1 MEIESL
7 IDQINELEEVVRKHI
22 NTHRYQVDFLKES
35 SNWNQICSSLDVIGD
50 TLYAIRSYHIS
61 DFPSDSGLQYIYTY
75 GLLQSLFLQQDGL
88 RHLSEA
94 FKITYNASQTLLD
107 IRGIRNAAIGHP
119 SKQNQKGTRF
129 YNYISRISMT
139 KRGFDL
145 LRHSE
150 PREFDMVNV
159 DIPTMIKD
167 QLSDIAEGYIEI
179 AKKLEEADRMHK
191 EKYRETRIQDVFPST
206 MGYFFEKIGQGIW
219 AHSPGDREFGQSNL
233 RMLKETYEKYEAALR
248 ERNELGEYTEF
259 DLGEYFHAIKRI
271 EEYLAGGSD
280 SMEELD
286 ARIYWSYIR
295 NEHSS
300 FMQIAKE
307 VDEQY
312 QS

>member
-1 MEIESL
+1 VEIESL

-22 NTHRYQVDFLKES
+22 NTHRYQVDFLKDS

-61 DFPSDSGLQYIYTY
+61 EFPKDSGLQYIYTY
-75 GLLQSLFLQQDGL
+75 GLLQSIFLQQDGL

-94 FKITYNASQTLLD
+94 FNIPYNASQTLLD

-139 KRGFDL
+139 KHGFDL

-150 PREFDMVNV
+150 PTEFDMVNV
-159 DIPTMIKD
+159 DIPAMIRD
-167 QLSDIAEGYIEI
+167 QLSGVAEGYKEI
-179 AKKLEEADRMHK
+179 AEKLEEADRMHK
-191 EKYRETRIQDVFPST
+191 EKYRETRIQDIFPSA

-219 AHSPGDREFGQSNL
+219 AYSPSDREFGQSNL

-271 EEYLAGGSD
+271 EEYLSGENE

-295 NEHSS
+295 NEHAS
-300 FMQIAKE
+300 FVQIAKE

-312 QS
+312 QT